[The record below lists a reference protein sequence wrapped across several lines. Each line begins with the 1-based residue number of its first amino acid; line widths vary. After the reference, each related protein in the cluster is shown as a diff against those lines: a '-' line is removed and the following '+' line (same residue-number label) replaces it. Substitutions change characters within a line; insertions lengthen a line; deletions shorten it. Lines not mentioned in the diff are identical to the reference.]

1 MRRSAAQI
9 NLYGTTACAID
20 QLFTLRRC
28 LHNHSGLHEARC
40 RDAQELQP
48 HPKYASMHS
57 IKYLLWWL
65 ISGTKGGKTR
75 GRLILALRQR
85 PANANQVAEVM
96 AVDYKTVRHHLKVLQ
111 RNGLVTY
118 TGEGYGATYF
128 LSPQLDENFA
138 IFEEIWRQIGE
149 KQKRW

>member
-1 MRRSAAQI
+1 MFRTRLARQKLFSASFSTLARRFSD
-9 NLYGTTACAID
+9 T
-20 QLFTLRRC
+20 
-28 LHNHSGLHEARC
+28 
-40 RDAQELQP
+40 QELQP
-48 HPKYASMHS
+48 RPKYAPMHS

-85 PANANQVAEVM
+85 PANANQLAEVM
-96 AVDYKTVRHHLKVLQ
+96 AVDYKTARHHLEVLQ

-128 LSPQLDENFA
+128 LSPQLDENFL
-138 IFEEIWRQIGE
+138 IFEEIWSQIGE
-149 KQKRW
+149 KQKRV

>member
-1 MRRSAAQI
+1 MYSDSRTSPLHKLKNVQDTAGKAEALFSLVLTLARRFSD
-9 NLYGTTACAID
+9 T
-20 QLFTLRRC
+20 
-28 LHNHSGLHEARC
+28 
-40 RDAQELQP
+40 QELQP
-48 HPKYASMHS
+48 HPKYAPMHS

-85 PANANQVAEVM
+85 PANANQLAEVM
-96 AVDYKTVRHHLKVLQ
+96 VVDYKTARHHLEVLQ

-128 LSPQLDENFA
+128 LSPQLDENFS
-138 IFEEIWRQIGE
+138 IFEEIWSQIGE
-149 KQKRW
+149 KQKRV